1 IGVDL
6 HEFNPELTLVPGQSF
21 NWQRLGDDK
30 MWVGIVD
37 THPLIFAQE
46 GSTNRVA
53 SLDGSLSGEE
63 LMSLVREYLQLD
75 IALTELY
82 ATWSTCCPRMKVVAA
97 ALPGIRLLNQNPW
110 ECLMSFIFSSNNNIK
125 RITKGLGSLRSK
137 YGNYSC
143 SVWKFSALWGNTV
156 EYTLSVGVIVTLAAR
171 RLGYRAKFI
180 VGTTRI
186 VREKGV
192 EWLLGM
198 RSRDRAAVQND
209 LISLPGVGRK
219 VADCV
224 ALFSMKQCE
233 AVPIDTHVWDIVL
246 RDYSSYIPKQS
257 ESNALAGKQKE
268 TKTLTPFVYD
278 RIGDAFRGQFMHHA
292 GWAHSV
298 LFAAEL
304 PDLRILLPQSM

>member
-1 IGVDL
+1 
-6 HEFNPELTLVPGQSF
+6 
-21 NWQRLGDDK
+21 
-30 MWVGIVD
+30 
-37 THPLIFAQE
+37 
-46 GSTNRVA
+46 
-53 SLDGSLSGEE
+53 
-63 LMSLVREYLQLD
+63 MS
-75 IALTELY
+75 
-82 ATWSTCCPRMKVVAA
+82 PR
-97 ALPGIRLLNQNPW
+97 
-110 ECLMSFIFSSNNNIK
+110 
-125 RITKGLGSLRSK
+125 
-137 YGNYSC
+137 
-143 SVWKFSALWGNTV
+143 KFSALWGNTV
-156 EYTLSVGVIVTLAAR
+156 EYTLSVSVIVTLAAR

-304 PDLRILLPQSM
+304 PDLRGLLPQSMQQEMISFSAEKSAMKKTMKKLKTESSVKNAAQQPQTRNIATEKVTSKKRAPR